1 MSFIIRLALAVLAL
15 QSTQQYC
22 CQGFLLQPIQNYLLS
37 TSSSSCT
44 DNIVISSPSALGM
57 GMNRKARRE
66 NQGKEQN
73 IIGNK
78 KKPKFIDLMTEQEGG
93 KEVKLKLPSRAAG
106 EGAKNMDTDHIHYV
120 DKASQE
126 GQQGLQKE
134 GYMTAPGSVA
144 DAPLGEG
151 EERPEVT
158 RVVVDPETGMD
169 VMMKGQKVL
178 DLVTGRAVV
187 LSNQGPMARMAQFSP
202 GVPPDTRGALR
213 FDFTTITA
221 ADIVKRF
228 TDACLINGE
237 IPPHP
242 QVSNYA
248 IDFVIA
254 NKDHLGMRLKKVLAQ
269 LKLRNQSL
277 NKLDEARHYKKLL
290 RHFILLENH
299 ISAPFKQ
306 ILLDAEGKVGPN
318 FGNLDVRSY
327 CSGELYERSAAY
339 IVLKAMVAH
348 WEKKVRDADFYTN
361 TPKTRDN
368 FFNLLTTGDPRRYL
382 TDSPIIHRLDE
393 CVKICARA
401 QQMTAEFVNAPELFS
416 DLPPELRFIEKA
428 LTIQGGTELRRY
440 MIQDFC
446 PQEGITPEGL
456 REGMRRLY
464 DQMMNMSMDPYGDF
478 TMLIGRLE
486 KAMSVGTDDAINPY
500 DEYLLNFADTY
511 EDNPGFFET
520 YTFNEEPYSFVRFL
534 DSAEEKE
541 AEADSK
547 EKDNILVGESIIDV
561 DDLFSGFKNVS
572 VANFFRFDTYFLPV
586 VGYILVSLNIWLYA
600 FSSFVAFQ
608 TIVIRRSLMPWE
620 SAKILNQEGKVWKPI
635 RFLTGE
641 PWVGLMRRD
650 GLIGWKKKQ

>member
-1 MSFIIRLALAVLAL
+1 MGLILRFAAAVVLLSA
-15 QSTQQYC
+15 QKYC
-22 CQGFLLQPIQNYLLS
+22 CLGFISPRVKNVFVTTVS
-37 TSSSSCT
+37 SATETSSSS
-44 DNIVISSPSALGM
+44 ALNM

-73 IIGNK
+73 ITGNK
-78 KKPKFIDLMTEQEGG
+78 KKPKFIDLMTEQDGG
-93 KEVKLKLPSRAAG
+93 KEVKLRLPSRPG
-106 EGAKNMDTDHIHYV
+106 EKNLDTDHVHYV
-120 DKASQE
+120 DKTPQE
-126 GQQGLQKE
+126 GQGLQKE
-134 GYMTAPGSVA
+134 GYAVAPGSVA

-158 RVVVDPETGMD
+158 RAVVDPETGLD
-169 VMMKGQKVL
+169 VMLKGQKVL

-202 GVPPDTRGALR
+202 GVPPEIRDTLR
-213 FDFTTITA
+213 FDFPSITVSE
-221 ADIVKRF
+221 IVKRF
-228 TDACLINGE
+228 TDACMVNGE

-248 IDFVIA
+248 VDFVIA
-254 NKDHLGMRLKKVLAQ
+254 NKDYLGMRLKKVLAQ
-269 LKLRNQSL
+269 LKLRNQSV

-299 ISAPFKQ
+299 ITAPFKQ
-306 ILLDAEGKVGPN
+306 IVLDAEGRVGPN

-348 WEKKVRDADFYTN
+348 WEKKVRDADFYTK

-382 TDSPIIHRLDE
+382 TESPIIHRLDE

-401 QQMTAEFVNAPELFS
+401 QQMTAEFVNAPELFN

-500 DEYLLNFADTY
+500 DEYLLNFADDY
-511 EDNPGFFET
+511 ENNPGFFET

-534 DSAEEKE
+534 DNAEEKE
-541 AEADSK
+541 AEAQGK

-561 DDLFSGFKNVS
+561 DDLFAGFRNVRAS
-572 VANFFRFDTYFLPV
+572 
-586 VGYILVSLNIWLYA
+586 
-600 FSSFVAFQ
+600 
-608 TIVIRRSLMPWE
+608 
-620 SAKILNQEGKVWKPI
+620 
-635 RFLTGE
+635 
-641 PWVGLMRRD
+641 
-650 GLIGWKKKQ
+650 